1 MTISTYQVHNV
12 LRAYGKQL
20 KQLSQSRRLP
30 HNKGVREPNRGD
42 RISISAQARRKAVID
57 KVTSDIVNRI
67 IHEGP
72 GDNMELEVFKQLE
85 DEYGNSLS
93 VKKGD
98 SELVFKVIDKE
109 KGEVTET
116 LSIDDSK
123 FLKNRLEE
131 ITKSKVDDQMI
142 T

>member
-1 MTISTYQVHNV
+1 MNITTYQVHNV
-12 LRAYGKQL
+12 LRAYSR
-20 KQLSQSRRLP
+20 QLSQNKRLP
-30 HNKGVREPNRGD
+30 HNKDAGEQRSAE
-42 RISISAQARRKAVID
+42 RISISVRARRKAIID
-57 KVTSDIVNRI
+57 KVASDIVSRI

-72 GDNMELEVFKQLE
+72 REEMEQEAFKQLE

-93 VKKGD
+93 IENED

-109 KGEVTET
+109 KGVVTKT
-116 LSIDDSK
+116 LSIEDSE
-123 FLKNRLEE
+123 FLKDRLEE

>member
-1 MTISTYQVHNV
+1 MNITTYQVHNV

-20 KQLSQSRRLP
+20 SQSKRLP
-30 HNKGVREPNRGD
+30 HNKGAAGQRRLD
-42 RISISAQARRKAVID
+42 RFSISVRARRRAIID

-67 IHEGP
+67 INDGPRKEMEHEA
-72 GDNMELEVFKQLE
+72 FKQLE

-93 VKKGD
+93 VNNED

-109 KGEVTET
+109 KGEVTKT
-116 LSIDDSK
+116 LSIEDSK
-123 FLKNRLEE
+123 FLKDRLEE
-131 ITKSKVDDQMI
+131 ITKTKVDDQMI

>member
-1 MTISTYQVHNV
+1 MTITTYQVHNV

-20 KQLSQSRRLP
+20 SQSRRLP
-30 HNKGVREPNRGD
+30 HNKGIGEPKHPD

-57 KVTSDIVNRI
+57 KVTSDIINRI
-67 IHEGP
+67 IHGGP
-72 GDNMELEVFKQLE
+72 GDNMEQEVFKQLE

-109 KGEVTET
+109 NGEVTKT
-116 LSIDDSK
+116 LSIEDSK

-131 ITKSKVDDQMI
+131 ITKGKVDDQMI
-142 T
+142 A

>member
-20 KQLSQSRRLP
+20 SQGRRMP
-30 HNKGVREPNRGD
+30 RTTGAGAPNQAD
-42 RISISAQARRKAVID
+42 RISISSQARRKAVID

-72 GDNMELEVFKQLE
+72 RNEVEQGVLRQLE
-85 DEYGNSLS
+85 DEYGDSLA
-93 VKKGD
+93 VKREN

-109 KGEVTET
+109 NGEVTKT
-116 LSIDDSK
+116 LSIEESR
-123 FLKNRLEE
+123 FLQDRLEQ
-131 ITKSKVDDQMI
+131 ITKNKVNGQMI
-142 T
+142 K

>member
-1 MTISTYQVHNV
+1 MNITTYQVHNV
-12 LRAYGKQL
+12 LKAYS
-20 KQLSQSRRLP
+20 KQLSQSKRLP
-30 HNKGVREPNRGD
+30 HNKGVAGQRRAD
-42 RISISAQARRKAVID
+42 RISISVQARRRAIID

-72 GDNMELEVFKQLE
+72 REQMEQEAFKQLE
-85 DEYGNSLS
+85 DEYGNNLS
-93 VKKGD
+93 VKNED

-109 KGEVTET
+109 KGEVTKT
-116 LSIDDSK
+116 LSIEDSK

>member
-1 MTISTYQVHNV
+1 MTVTTYQVHNV

-20 KQLSQSRRLP
+20 SQSRRLP
-30 HNKGVREPNRGD
+30 HKKGIEEPKRAD
-42 RISISAQARRKAVID
+42 RISISSQARRKAVID
-57 KVTSDIVNRI
+57 KVTSDIINRI

-72 GDNMELEVFKQLE
+72 GDKMEQEAFKQLE

-98 SELVFKVIDKE
+98 SELVFKVINKE
-109 KGEVTET
+109 KGEVTKT
-116 LSIDDSK
+116 LSIEDSK
-123 FLKNRLEE
+123 FLKSRLEE
-131 ITKSKVDDQMI
+131 ITKSKVDDQMV